1 MKLHE
6 WLDENNGSE
15 KALYVQKL
23 LKAYRIMR
31 RLSGKAIRK
40 IYPSFRRKHEHIN
53 DFIPRV
59 LGHDD
64 MIKIHD
70 AFRILFCGDLILLED
85 QVKRAWTGKDYDF
98 DEMFELT
105 REYISDADLSIGVLE
120 GPLAGSEAG
129 YSTSNYGDGKKLAL
143 NFPDSFALSIKH
155 AGFDL
160 VTTANNHLLD
170 KGFDGAMRTLDV
182 LDEIGLDYTGSYRSP
197 EEKEARHIKLIEK
210 RGLKFAVLSYTFW
223 CNGHSEDEL
232 VDSYITSM
240 LVPPCS
246 KNFHRVRDSI
256 MKDFQLAKE
265 LKPDFIIVLPHW
277 GSQFLKK
284 PDYYQRVWAD
294 IFRKLGADIILGDHT
309 HSVQPAEITHQNG
322 RNIFTAYCPGNYAN
336 IYREFNGDANIM
348 LEVYI
353 DIQTRQIIY
362 GSVIPMWTCADINGN
377 YRPVPLNEIEN
388 ESMRL
393 TTHDL
398 KRADEINRVIT
409 STIFGREFN
418 FDMVRERYYFDASGF
433 IRETVKPIKNVLE
446 NKFLEYLNS
455 HKSVCF
461 LGDSITQGTK
471 NGGVAWYE
479 PLTEYINAEIHN
491 FSYDGG
497 TVKTLTE
504 HVSDIC
510 AVKSELYVIAIG
522 TNDVRYCNKNLCA
535 MSPEEYIS
543 GIKNLERLIRA
554 ENHNASFIYI
564 APWYSTDGDPFCPL
578 SYEDKTAKNEAY
590 SSALEDYCRQCGHIY
605 INANSFIREAIMH
618 KPAGY
623 YLVDHIHPNTRRGV
637 YLYSEAV
644 IS

>member
-1 MKLHE
+1 MRLHK
-6 WLDENNGSE
+6 WLDENNGSR

-23 LKAYRIMR
+23 LKAYRKVKRI
-31 RLSGKAIRK
+31 SGKAARK
-40 IYPSFRRKHEHIN
+40 IYPSFRRKSENIH

-59 LGHDD
+59 LCRDD

-70 AFRILFCGDLILLED
+70 SFRILFCGDLILLED

-98 DEMFELT
+98 DEMFEFT
-105 REYISDADLSIGVLE
+105 RKYISDADLSIGVLE

-143 NFPDSFALSIKH
+143 NFPDSFAQSIKR

-170 KGFDGAMRTLDV
+170 KGVDGAMRTLDV
-182 LDEIGLDYTGSYRSP
+182 LNKIELDYTGSYRSA
-197 EEKEARHIKLIEK
+197 EEKESRHIKIIEK
-210 RGLKFAVLSYTFW
+210 RGLKFAVLSYTYG
-223 CNGHSEDEL
+223 CNAYSEDEL

-246 KNFHRVRDSI
+246 KNFSRVRDSI

-294 IFRKLGADIILGDHT
+294 IFREAGADIILGDHT
-309 HSVQPAEITHQNG
+309 HSVQPAEIAN
-322 RNIFTAYCPGNYAN
+322 NIFTAYCPGNYAN
-336 IYREFNGDANIM
+336 VYREFNGDANIM

-353 DIQTRQIIY
+353 DIQTKRIIY
-362 GSVIPMWTCADINGN
+362 GGIIPMWTCSDINGN

-388 ESMRL
+388 AGMRL

-409 STIFGREFN
+409 STIFGREFK
-418 FDMVRERYYFDASGF
+418 FDMVRERYYFDEAGF
-433 IRETVKPIKNVLE
+433 IREPLKPLKNVHE
-446 NKFLEYLNS
+446 NKFLEHVNS

-471 NGGVAWYE
+471 NGGVSWYE
-479 PLTEYINAEIHN
+479 PLSEYITAEIHN
-491 FSYDGG
+491 FSYGGG

-522 TNDVRYCNKNLCA
+522 TNDVRYCNKNSCA

-554 ENHNASFIYI
+554 YNPEASFMYI
-564 APWYSTDGDPFCPL
+564 APWYSIDGDPFCPL

-590 SSALEDYCRQCGHIY
+590 SSALENYCMQFGYAY
-605 INANSFIREAIMH
+605 INANPFIREAIMH

-623 YLVDHIHPNTRRGV
+623 YLGDHIHPNTKRGV

-644 IS
+644 ISY